1 MTQLT
6 QPQAPES
13 SSPSADATVQTR
25 QLMSALADGETAD
38 GETAD
43 GQTADVRAH
52 TASQWWRDDA
62 SARQAWHSYHL
73 IGDVMRSDELASTPA
88 HDAAFLQRLR
98 TRLASEPVPISK
110 PLQAPAKV
118 PVQTS
123 KTAPITRWLAPV
135 AAAAGVLLVAGV
147 VLLNRPGAWG
157 GDAAGPAVAVAPAS
171 PLQRV
176 GTAGQSAGAAV
187 GVAAVGVAAVDAA
200 AVGADAA
207 GVIRN
212 PQLDGR
218 LQEYLRAHQATRGGM
233 VAAVPGGSLRRV
245 DAVVSVGNSQ

>member
-6 QPQAPES
+6 HPQAPEGG
-13 SSPSADATVQTR
+13 SPAADAAAQMR

-43 GQTADVRAH
+43 GQTADVHAH
-52 TASQWWRDDA
+52 TASQLWRDDA
-62 SARQAWHSYHL
+62 GARQAWHSYHL

-110 PLQAPAKV
+110 PVQAPAKA

-123 KTAPITRWLAPV
+123 KTASITRWLAPA

-187 GVAAVGVAAVDAA
+187 DAA

-212 PQLDGR
+212 PQLDDR

-245 DAVVSVGNSQ
+245 DAVISVGNGQ

>member
-6 QPQAPES
+6 HPQAPES
-13 SSPSADATVQTR
+13 SSPSADATAQTR

-43 GQTADVRAH
+43 GETADGQTADVHAH
-52 TASQWWRDDA
+52 TASQLWRDDA
-62 SARQAWHSYHL
+62 GARQAWHNYHL

-110 PLQAPAKV
+110 PVQAPAKV

-187 GVAAVGVAAVDAA
+187 GVAAVG
-200 AVGADAA
+200 ADAA

-245 DAVVSVGNSQ
+245 DAVVSVGNGQ